1 MADLSCCHTNSKHSS
16 FATKHFQRKSL
27 YDFRPSSAAAKVAIV
42 SGTNNHV
49 KSEMLSNRHTVQ
61 VL

>member
-1 MADLSCCHTNSKHSS
+1 MADLSCCHTNRKHSS
-16 FATKHFQRKSL
+16 FATRHFQRKSH

-49 KSEMLSNRHTVQ
+49 KPSLHMRAKG
-61 VL
+61 